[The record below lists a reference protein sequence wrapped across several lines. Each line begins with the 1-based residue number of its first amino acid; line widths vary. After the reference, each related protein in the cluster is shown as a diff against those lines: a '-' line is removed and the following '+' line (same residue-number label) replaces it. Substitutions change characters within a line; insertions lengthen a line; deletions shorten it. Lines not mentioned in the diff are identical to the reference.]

1 MIVAFVQAL
10 TIDDLQHVYEKLH
23 TAHESASP
31 YWLNLGLALG
41 LSHFILTNIDT
52 GKYRGDNVSCLREM
66 LVKLLS
72 TQVVTWSLL
81 SDALKKPT
89 VDLINLADSIT
100 GLCSFYF
107 LAFVLFIH
115 VSIMKYNFSDA
126 FLHAVNQSTTPI
138 LLDRLNLTPADLGDV
153 TDVTRR
159 CSNQAGVAHALR
171 VWRRVNPSRATF
183 RALVEIAIALRRGD
197 TATDICRFIVENTS

>member
-1 MIVAFVQAL
+1 MIVAFVQVL
-10 TIDDLQHVYEKLH
+10 TIDDLQHVYETLH
-23 TAHESASP
+23 TAHASASP
-31 YWLNLGLALG
+31 HWLNLGLALG

-100 GLCSFYF
+100 GLCSFYL
-107 LAFVLFIH
+107 LAFVLLI
-115 VSIMKYNFSDA
+115 SIMK
-126 FLHAVNQSTTPI
+126 I
-138 LLDRLNLTPADLGDV
+138 
-153 TDVTRR
+153 
-159 CSNQAGVAHALR
+159 
-171 VWRRVNPSRATF
+171 
-183 RALVEIAIALRRGD
+183 
-197 TATDICRFIVENTS
+197 